1 MEAKSLIYQI
11 MVISIIIKCYLFVQ
25 YSLLF
30 VNKSA
35 RQTKIRVYNIIYI
48 QDVPSDLKVKLDVVL
63 G

>member
-1 MEAKSLIYQI
+1 